1 MRRRI
6 FALRLSVSG
15 LRYQM
20 ATLVQYLQK
29 RLCLD
34 HGRETSMQTTKDQQH
49 LSQLPRTQSHLPS
62 PYICTP
68 RTVRHES
75 HLINMTHKLKYLKSN
90 VLMTCIAKH
99 GYQVTRIQLNPGF
112 NETNRKDVSE
122 TCSLRMCR
130 MLTRWEI
137 RGWGDLMRGLA
148 FWYGFFFERVLGGG
162 GGCVVR
168 GGRGCREIWGG
179 DLKIAGR

>member
-1 MRRRI
+1 MRKVKNYAREQDSRANADKAAQRINDPIPGTIHIHRQHRYPIIRPMRRRI
-6 FALRLSVSG
+6 FALRFSVSG
-15 LRYQM
+15 LRYQI

-34 HGRETSMQTTKDQQH
+34 HGRETSMQTTEDQQH
-49 LSQLPRTQSHLPS
+49 WRQLPRTQPHLPS

-99 GYQVTRIQLNPGF
+99 GYQVTKC
-112 NETNRKDVSE
+112 EDT
-122 TCSLRMCR
+122 
-130 MLTRWEI
+130 
-137 RGWGDLMRGLA
+137 A
-148 FWYGFFFERVLGGG
+148 
-162 GGCVVR
+162 
-168 GGRGCREIWGG
+168 
-179 DLKIAGR
+179 